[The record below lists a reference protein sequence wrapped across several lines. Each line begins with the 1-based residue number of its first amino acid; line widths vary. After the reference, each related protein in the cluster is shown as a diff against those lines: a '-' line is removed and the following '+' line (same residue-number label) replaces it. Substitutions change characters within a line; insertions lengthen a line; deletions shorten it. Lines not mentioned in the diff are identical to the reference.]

1 MARLARRLRSVLV
14 VDDDTV
20 LLSALER
27 DLRARGLTVLPAP
40 TADRA
45 LEIARTRRP
54 DCALV
59 DLCIGDDSGI
69 DLLRELKTELPDLL
83 VVLLTGHGAVQNAV
97 DAFHGGAVDFLQKPV
112 GGLQLMQALE
122 RARGA
127 SARPGADAG
136 ARGVRAHHARLAR
149 VPRQHLRGGAP
160 ARHSSPLA
168 AAQAAEDPAAL
179 IGARFSGRTADRAA
193 TRGGRSCS
201 SASHSR
207 SSAVAVDASC
217 RR

>member
-1 MARLARRLRSVLV
+1 MARLARRLRTVLV

-40 TADRA
+40 SADRA

-69 DLLRELKTELPDLL
+69 DLLHELKAVLPDLL

-122 RARGA
+122 KAVART
-127 SARPGADAG
+127 
-136 ARGVRAHHARLAR
+136 RGPSPTLAR
-149 VPRQHLRGGAP
+149 AEFEHITRVLHECNGNISEA
-160 ARHSSPLA
+160 ARRLGIH
-168 AAQAAEDPAAL
+168 
-179 IGARFSGRTADRAA
+179 R
-193 TRGGRSCS
+193 RSLQRKLQKIPP
-201 SASHSR
+201 H
-207 SSAVAVDASC
+207 
-217 RR
+217 

>member
-1 MARLARRLRSVLV
+1 MARLARRLRTVLV

-59 DLCIGDDSGI
+59 DLCIGNDSGI
-69 DLLRELKTELPDLL
+69 DLLRELKTVLPDLL
-83 VVLLTGHGAVQNAV
+83 VVLLTGYGAVQNAV

-122 RARGA
+122 KAVAR
-127 SARPGADAG
+127 S
-136 ARGVRAHHARLAR
+136 RGPSPTLAR
-149 VPRQHLRGGAP
+149 AEFEHITRVLHECNGNISEA
-160 ARHSSPLA
+160 ARRLGIH
-168 AAQAAEDPAAL
+168 
-179 IGARFSGRTADRAA
+179 R
-193 TRGGRSCS
+193 RSLQRKLQKIPP
-201 SASHSR
+201 H
-207 SSAVAVDASC
+207 
-217 RR
+217 

>member
-1 MARLARRLRSVLV
+1 MARPARRLRTVLV

-27 DLRARGLTVLPAP
+27 DLRGRGLTVLPAP

-59 DLCIGDDSGI
+59 DLCIGDESGI
-69 DLLRELKTELPDLL
+69 DLLRELKNLLPNLL
-83 VVLLTGHGAVQNAV
+83 VVLLTGYGAVQNAV

-122 RARGA
+122 RAVARSRGP
-127 SARPGADAG
+127 SPT
-136 ARGVRAHHARLAR
+136 LAR
-149 VPRQHLRGGAP
+149 AEFEHITRVLSDCNGNVSEA
-160 ARHSSPLA
+160 ARRLGIH
-168 AAQAAEDPAAL
+168 
-179 IGARFSGRTADRAA
+179 R
-193 TRGGRSCS
+193 RSLQRKLQKIPP
-201 SASHSR
+201 H
-207 SSAVAVDASC
+207 
-217 RR
+217 

>member
-1 MARLARRLRSVLV
+1 MTRLSRRLRTVLV

-40 TADRA
+40 TADSA
-45 LEIARTRRP
+45 LEIARARRP

-69 DLLRELKTELPDLL
+69 ELLHELKSVLPDLL

-112 GGLQLMQALE
+112 GGLQLIQALE
-122 RARGA
+122 RA
-127 SARPGADAG
+127 
-136 ARGVRAHHARLAR
+136 LAR
-149 VPRQHLRGGAP
+149 ERDPSPTL
-160 ARHSSPLA
+160 ARAEFEHITRVLQECNGNISEA
-168 AAQAAEDPAAL
+168 ARRL
-179 IGARFSGRTADRAA
+179 GIHR
-193 TRGGRSCS
+193 RSLQRKLQKTPP
-201 SASHSR
+201 H
-207 SSAVAVDASC
+207 
-217 RR
+217 